1 MNWSS
6 IAKAASVVGN
16 SIHIDRITGIPLR
29 WDSANSVYHSGSS
42 E

>member
-6 IAKAASVVGN
+6 RAKLASSEGN
-16 SIHIDRITGIPLR
+16 STHIGRITGIPLR
-29 WDSANSVYHSGSS
+29 WDSANSVYHSGSR